1 MDIFISRGAQDPEVR
16 IPFPAEPDIVWP
28 MLRELDEYCASNDPA
43 RIAGTSCLVPN
54 LTQYIS
60 CADVEDAADIRKLN
74 ELAELVDGMSSEEQ
88 NIFAGALD
96 AESVNGL
103 DDVLRIASNLG
114 QYEFIEG
121 VTSDKELGGWLVEHG
136 QAGVE
141 FPEAVRPY
149 LDYAGIGG
157 AYYASH
163 GGAYTPNG
171 YVKRRMVEQEQA
183 VEPKSKFSLTLTSSI
198 GTVRLNLPA
207 FQDDLEQAKR
217 VLDLDSLDSAA
228 IVDVEIGYPWADLLD
243 MDSITLHDAH
253 ILAKCVR
260 EMTDRELKVFG
271 AVLEIEAPNSFSDAN
286 ITAMYLD
293 DHELVEDS
301 EREYGMEAL
310 RYAGAGDELLEI
322 LDGFTDFDTLG
333 RFVEGPR
340 RNPAKRFRWGEEPQ
354 WNERTLAAGRSEGC
368 GTCGDEAGR
377 RSENL
382 LWVGQAPQRPLA
394 SADRAGPND
403 VLKTANR
410 NRKGAIQ

>member
-16 IPFPAEPDIVWP
+16 TPFPAEPDIVWP

-43 RIAGTSCLVPN
+43 RIAGTSALVPN

-157 AYYASH
+157 LYYASH

-183 VEPKSKFSLTLTSSI
+183 VEPKSKFSLTLTSPTGSI
-198 GTVRLNLPA
+198 CLDLPA

-260 EMTDRELKVFG
+260 EMTDWELKVFG

-293 DHELVEDS
+293 DYELVEDS

-333 RFVEGPR
+333 RLEMEQDGVRETSYGPV
-340 RNPAKRFRWGEEPQ
+340 KRLSAPWPQ
-354 WNERTLAAGRSEGC
+354 QTEQ
-368 GTCGDEAGR
+368 
-377 RSENL
+377 
-382 LWVGQAPQRPLA
+382 GQ
-394 SADRAGPND
+394 
-403 VLKTANR
+403 TMY
-410 NRKGAIQ
+410 